1 MKICYRCFHEMDDSM
16 THCSNCG
23 FDLELKKE
31 SRYPMALS
39 LGTVLHGK
47 YIVGHVLGQGGFGI
61 TYMAQDYNSKELL
74 AIKEFFPSGFATR
87 SGKVSVLSYN
97 ASADDNYSYGMQMF
111 KKEAM
116 TLSQLSRNPNIVG
129 VRNYFE
135 ENGTAYFV
143 MEYVDGESLKSY
155 VRKKGGKLSWEETI
169 HLILPVMDALE
180 YVHAAGFIHRD
191 ISPDNIALAKDGT
204 VKLLDFGA
212 ARYSMGERSQSLSV
226 ILKHGFAPVEQ
237 YSRHG
242 KQGAWTDVYALAATI
257 YNMITGRLVP
267 DAVDRMSTDPLV
279 PPSGL
284 GCSLPD
290 HAEAALMK
298 ALAVKPEER
307 FQTMREFR
315 EAVTDSGGQLK
326 DEVISPKT
334 EITPPNPR
342 VLPPEPPVKKAFP
355 KALAA
360 GLAAAACILLL
371 ACFLFLKKDKTVSI
385 PDPVLK
391 KAIQEALNAQ
401 DREILVSET
410 DQLTE
415 LSYNNLVDGYYVTD
429 AERIQD
435 LTGLEAFK
443 KLEKVSLLDNEIEDI
458 SPLQDLVNLKHLNLG
473 ANSIKDISALK
484 GLKKLEYLYIW
495 NNNITDI
502 SPLQDLTELKELSLL
517 NNKITDISP
526 LQNLTGLEKL
536 LLSQNRI
543 EDLTPIAG
551 LTKLSEVSVV
561 GNPVKDYSP
570 LEKLPDTTT
579 VIITTEDE
587 IKAYSSESTANT
599 DDSEKTDQTET
610 TAGTDQ
616 PAVNS
621 QNNISEKNDSGKAQN
636 ETQTEKKQ
644 TGGASGQAD
653 EGINSANFYNQGY
666 FSKYGDTYYLYFQ
679 SKLYSFEDG
688 KMEDGTLL
696 LDMAGEYL
704 NTYGNYIYYVSGYAI
719 YRCDLD
725 GSNKKKVYD
734 GSSDHDNAPHTI
746 YIHDGWCY
754 FTPINNNH
762 HLHRVSVD
770 KLNKADDEPVTE
782 ADLIAEDYDIGND
795 IYDSLCFI
803 DGRVY
808 YNGLK
813 GITSMN
819 PDGSDVRPVAKRDNS
834 CLITDGTAL
843 FCKFGTKD
851 VYRVDTD
858 GTITQILDIDQEGSA
873 RKMNIY
879 GGWLFY
885 VLETSEK
892 YELWKVGLDGSGNQ
906 YVRELAPL
914 EDTIISFCML
924 PGSEQAYFYI
934 FNHDENDKIDP
945 YALSFSVMD
954 TAASD

>member
-315 EAVTDSGGQLK
+315 
-326 DEVISPKT
+326 
-334 EITPPNPR
+334 
-342 VLPPEPPVKKAFP
+342 
-355 KALAA
+355 
-360 GLAAAACILLL
+360 
-371 ACFLFLKKDKTVSI
+371 
-385 PDPVLK
+385 
-391 KAIQEALNAQ
+391 
-401 DREILVSET
+401 DR
-410 DQLTE
+410 
-415 LSYNNLVDGYYVTD
+415 
-429 AERIQD
+429 
-435 LTGLEAFK
+435 K
-443 KLEKVSLLDNEIEDI
+443 
-458 SPLQDLVNLKHLNLG
+458 
-473 ANSIKDISALK
+473 
-484 GLKKLEYLYIW
+484 
-495 NNNITDI
+495 
-502 SPLQDLTELKELSLL
+502 
-517 NNKITDISP
+517 
-526 LQNLTGLEKL
+526 
-536 LLSQNRI
+536 
-543 EDLTPIAG
+543 
-551 LTKLSEVSVV
+551 SVV
-561 GNPVKDYSP
+561 
-570 LEKLPDTTT
+570 
-579 VIITTEDE
+579 
-587 IKAYSSESTANT
+587 
-599 DDSEKTDQTET
+599 
-610 TAGTDQ
+610 
-616 PAVNS
+616 
-621 QNNISEKNDSGKAQN
+621 
-636 ETQTEKKQ
+636 
-644 TGGASGQAD
+644 
-653 EGINSANFYNQGY
+653 
-666 FSKYGDTYYLYFQ
+666 
-679 SKLYSFEDG
+679 
-688 KMEDGTLL
+688 
-696 LDMAGEYL
+696 
-704 NTYGNYIYYVSGYAI
+704 
-719 YRCDLD
+719 
-725 GSNKKKVYD
+725 
-734 GSSDHDNAPHTI
+734 
-746 YIHDGWCY
+746 
-754 FTPINNNH
+754 
-762 HLHRVSVD
+762 
-770 KLNKADDEPVTE
+770 
-782 ADLIAEDYDIGND
+782 
-795 IYDSLCFI
+795 
-803 DGRVY
+803 
-808 YNGLK
+808 
-813 GITSMN
+813 
-819 PDGSDVRPVAKRDNS
+819 
-834 CLITDGTAL
+834 
-843 FCKFGTKD
+843 
-851 VYRVDTD
+851 
-858 GTITQILDIDQEGSA
+858 
-873 RKMNIY
+873 
-879 GGWLFY
+879 
-885 VLETSEK
+885 
-892 YELWKVGLDGSGNQ
+892 
-906 YVRELAPL
+906 
-914 EDTIISFCML
+914 
-924 PGSEQAYFYI
+924 
-934 FNHDENDKIDP
+934 
-945 YALSFSVMD
+945 
-954 TAASD
+954 